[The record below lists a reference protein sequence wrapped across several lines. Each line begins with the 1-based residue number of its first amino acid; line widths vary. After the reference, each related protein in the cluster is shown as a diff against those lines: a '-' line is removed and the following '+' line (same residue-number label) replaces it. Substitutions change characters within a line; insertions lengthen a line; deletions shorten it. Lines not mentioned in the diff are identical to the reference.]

1 MQIPHNQPR
10 GLYEPRYEHDACGV
24 GLLVNV
30 KGIKSH
36 RLVEQGLQVLEHMV
50 HRGAEGADP
59 KTGDGAGIMVQVP
72 HEFILLQGIPVPEKG
87 RYGTGL
93 VFMPKDE
100 ESQQMILD
108 VIEREALHLGL
119 KLMAVR
125 DVPTNNEQLGSVARS
140 AEPAIK
146 QIFVSDEETDEPIE
160 IRLYLLRKAVEKKIA
175 ASTEIAGNEEF
186 YIVSL
191 SSRIIV
197 YKGMLS
203 SLQLRYYY
211 PDLMNPRFTTAMALV
226 HSRFSTNTFP
236 TWSLAQPF
244 RMLGHNGEINTIQG
258 NRLWMKA
265 REAVLKAA
273 PFDGHDVTPIVQPSI
288 SSWPV

>member
-1 MQIPHNQPR
+1 MQTHHNQTR
-10 GLYEPRYEHDACGV
+10 GLYDSRFEHDACGV

-100 ESQQMILD
+100 ESQAMILD
-108 VIEREALHLGL
+108 VIEREALQLGL

-140 AEPAIK
+140 AEPAIR
-146 QIFVSDEETDEPIE
+146 QIFVSDEETNDPIE

-175 ASTEIAGNEEF
+175 ASGDIAGKEEF

-197 YKGMLS
+197 YKGILLS
-203 SLQLRYYY
+203 RPHESAFHDGNGTRA
-211 PDLMNPRFTTAMALV
+211 FALFDQ
-226 HSRFSTNTFP
+226 HFSDVVAGP
-236 TWSLAQPF
+236 AVPY
-244 RMLGHNGEINTIQG
+244 
-258 NRLWMKA
+258 A
-265 REAVLKAA
+265 R
-273 PFDGHDVTPIVQPSI
+273 T
-288 SSWPV
+288 

>member
-1 MQIPHNQPR
+1 MQTHHNQTR
-10 GLYEPRYEHDACGV
+10 GLYDSRFEHDACGV

-100 ESQQMILD
+100 ESQAMILD
-108 VIEREALHLGL
+108 VIEREALQLGL

-125 DVPTNNEQLGSVARS
+125 DVPTNNEQLGWVARS
-140 AEPAIK
+140 AEPAIWL
-146 QIFVSDEETDEPIE
+146 IFVSD
-160 IRLYLLRKAVEKKIA
+160 
-175 ASTEIAGNEEF
+175 
-186 YIVSL
+186 
-191 SSRIIV
+191 
-197 YKGMLS
+197 
-203 SLQLRYYY
+203 
-211 PDLMNPRFTTAMALV
+211 
-226 HSRFSTNTFP
+226 
-236 TWSLAQPF
+236 
-244 RMLGHNGEINTIQG
+244 
-258 NRLWMKA
+258 
-265 REAVLKAA
+265 
-273 PFDGHDVTPIVQPSI
+273 
-288 SSWPV
+288 